1 MELLIAPS
9 PSSLQWA
16 FKYQSQKPG
25 VSLGSPT
32 LLSPHRIHQSIPSF
46 LPLKIFQILSLLASS
61 TATISGE
68 PPFSASLF
76 PLPIEFP
83 HTLARVIVLTHKSDQ
98 PFSSLKLYGGFPLCW
113 KETQT
118 FYHAW
123 PGSRLGLPPASLVS
137 SRHTSFLSVPNGPAD
152 VVSAL

>member
-1 MELLIAPS
+1 M
-9 PSSLQWA
+9 
-16 FKYQSQKPG
+16 
-25 VSLGSPT
+25 
-32 LLSPHRIHQSIPSF
+32 
-46 LPLKIFQILSLLASS
+46 
-61 TATISGE
+61 ATISGE

-118 FYHAW
+118 FYHPW
-123 PGSRLGLPPASLVS
+123 PGSRLGLPPASLTS